1 MARPKIDVEVR
12 GDTKPLRRDIDKIS
26 SKSVNLDLNSKN
38 FSAPLGKIKGELG
51 EFDKSLAASN
61 ARVLAFGASA
71 GAIYAIERALTETV
85 RATIQVEKSL
95 AEVNVILGTS
105 QKKLAGF
112 GNELFNIAKKTG
124 RSFQDV
130 ALAGGELAR
139 QGLAMEETLKRTS
152 DAMILARLSGLG
164 VEESVNAITAALNGF
179 RNAALSSTA
188 VVDKLIAVDQAFAV
202 SGADLAEALR
212 RVGSTAEGAGVSLN
226 ELLGIVTAAQ
236 QITARGGAVIGN
248 SFKTIF
254 TRIQRPRV
262 LSALDELGVKT
273 KNAAGASLSATQILK
288 NLANTF
294 DRLGEAQQ
302 AQIAELVG
310 GVFQINVLKASLRD
324 LGSQYSV
331 FTSATEIAS
340 RAQGESA
347 KRNAELNKTLA
358 AGLNETL
365 QNLTQLA
372 AGVGKLTFEPAIRN
386 VLGLVNFITTKL
398 SGSKEAEEGGKGLAQ
413 TLLGGLGKFLA
424 GPGLAIAGVAL
435 FQLFNNLRKFA
446 VDAFNTFSGLNQS
459 FREQRQLQQGILN
472 ILQQNPKVLAQIQ
485 RGEISVDQAA
495 QQILGS
501 YKHLNAELV
510 SMNNVATQLA
520 SNMTRAGAQVG
531 KVKGTTTIKTGGKAS
546 GYIPN
551 FADQGEVSAMALSGM
566 YTKGQMSNPQTRRG
580 RIFDGQGG
588 SFMATYNGHEK
599 KKDMIGPNGKK
610 GTVIMSP
617 AMQKALAHGFIPNFV
632 RQAKIPLKEVY
643 NQGTKSFIGSRT
655 DVMNRVKGVTEQG
668 QLSTLLNSTKLQN
681 APKNSDGAIL
691 YATAKAKNK
700 QLARKG
706 QFPSVRLGGGAAI
719 FTTGISGGGNG
730 FLAQDSNAKKIL
742 KGTGIKNPPLG
753 FHLTGIPQVN
763 AAQNISGGLQGGGFD
778 NLVKKEMEP
787 AFVKLARALAGGGF
801 DKKDIP
807 SPISKLALA
816 DDKSGFP
823 QFVGRVFETTV
834 NGILGKTPASGATW
848 DYLRGDFNAKT
859 EAQQAL
865 YKSIFKTGLGP
876 LQKAKYVDAKRSGFG
891 EYETMKSVSG
901 KIAKTSVLTK
911 AIGNQLKTQG
921 FKASGYIPNFAGGPL
936 GDAIRREN
944 NAGVSMGA
952 IRVGSDRRLASGSN
966 PFGLAVTNTRDEPR
980 GLKDVLANGYIPNF
994 AAMNFRDIGA
1004 GTSPGLDG
1012 KNSQS
1017 SQKVIDSNNK
1027 NAESKNKNT
1036 SSTNKQTMGSEKLF
1050 GAMMI
1055 ASLVTNTLSEA
1066 TEGASEGMQKTTAA
1080 LNAGV
1085 NGLMGLVAV
1094 TSMVSGTMGKLYG
1107 ILLGGAAAY
1116 MSFSNS
1122 LKAAPSAYTRNAEAI
1137 EEATVRLKEQGDA
1150 IQQTQ
1155 QALSAYTEALEGSD
1169 AREIQAAQKKYTAAL
1184 LKLEPALRTQ
1194 IMTLTDSE
1202 DKQAALG
1209 KAAAETAQDLT
1220 MAQKSLDAQKQTIA
1234 AINKSAKE
1242 KTLSNILNVGGKI
1255 LAVLGTIHA
1264 VMALNNYL
1272 TKSTSAKQMVVDSQG
1287 EVREAAA
1294 DAAQLA
1300 AQNATTAAVISGA
1313 GVDVASDA
1321 ALVGSGAAGGGILA
1335 GFSTAV
1341 AGAVA
1346 AIGTLSVAL
1355 IALVGVAALVYTAFK
1370 AFETFEAVKEA
1381 REKKEKFLSSK
1392 YEDPS
1397 QEGLAFSPQGKRQMK
1412 ADAAKLLD
1420 VFNDAIK
1427 DIPNVDKDAELLKI
1441 RQAATGSVG
1450 MTSAENE
1457 EAMIQAFEKLGVE
1470 GLKVSGI
1477 ISGMGGFTAAVGQQM
1492 LLLMKNGDATAE
1504 QLRILQEALDR
1515 NAAATAAA
1523 NQAIV
1528 ENNQRFN
1535 ALANIMQVMAMSA
1548 ANAQKQVAQFNRDF
1562 DLEVLKGG
1570 AKLAEQFSTSFQN
1583 TAREGMVKRMEINE
1597 DASKKATKVREKGT
1611 EDMFKA
1617 LSGQSTI
1624 KSLFEKVDAGGPD
1637 VTQAE
1642 QELAGRL
1649 RGLQAGNMGKG
1660 AGEMMQEFSDILT
1673 QAALPGM
1680 ALEGQK
1686 VGLGGLGLEKILG
1699 QQYAAMQEAERTRQ
1713 QQLRMSELQ
1722 TQLQQAQNKI
1732 DQQAKAGGGIEAFLN
1747 PERMDDMEDSFN
1759 TSLSDFITAS
1769 NRGDS
1774 VKTGQAAGNLLGNL
1788 NEFMGAD
1795 LMGPAADKLKDQ
1807 VEGGLAQSLRGRAFA
1822 RADMLDQAAA
1832 QTGDSSLSE
1841 LADTLRNQNFAE
1853 IAATQTALE
1862 FKRQQMPD
1870 NIAQMLGVQSR
1881 LEALQTSDLAEN
1893 VRTANA
1899 TTAMAQ
1905 FLTGGAFT
1913 GALAGLAGRV
1923 GAAQA
1928 GGSTQDILGTRPTS
1942 GAIGAQRQ
1950 GMQDF
1955 IAANARRRQAQAEVS
1970 RLTQQA
1976 GPNNEEL
1983 GKMTASALEEYQ
1995 EKLRKAL
2002 SEAGKA
2008 AEDQSNIFAALSP
2021 AQQRKLEVDDLA
2033 RQQEMGYGQQGNP
2046 AIRRLRDR
2054 MRDQINFQGQNPNFA
2069 RELQN
2074 PILPQVGTGGDRLS
2088 GLIDPALELLQEVE
2102 DAAHYRRNQ
2111 PSMVTP
2117 TPVNQNISTIPGFS
2131 TGTLEEESDIA
2142 AKFISPNPDR
2152 SLLDRQ
2158 RINHMAQ
2165 PPMSDE
2171 AKKTR
2176 EGVEKELL
2184 ANAQAMA
2191 ALDTIAA
2198 NTLDKQ
2204 FTVTAP
2210 IEIKIQNADG
2220 SEKIQRIEAELNLI
2234 KQKQPASTAGA
2245 PVFVPKS
2252 ESPLNIY

>member
-520 SNMTRAGAQVG
+520 NNMTRAGAQVG
-531 KVKGTTTIKTGGKAS
+531 KVKGTSTITTGGKAS

-551 FADQGEVSAMALSGM
+551 FADQGEVAAMALSGM

-643 NQGTKSFIGSRT
+643 NQGTKSFIGSRA

-691 YATAKAKNK
+691 YAAAKAKNK

-787 AFVKLARALAGGGF
+787 AFVNLARALAGGGF

-859 EAQQAL
+859 PAQKNL
-865 YKSIFKTGLGP
+865 YGAIFKDGLRP

-966 PFGLAVTNTRDEPR
+966 PFGFAVTNTRDEPR
-980 GLKDVLANGYIPNF
+980 GLKDVLANGYVPNF
-994 AAMNFRDIGA
+994 VATGFRDIGA
-1004 GTSPGLDG
+1004 GTSPGLNE

-1017 SQKVIDSNNK
+1017 SQKVTDSNNK
-1027 NAESKNKNT
+1027 NAESKNRNT
-1036 SSTNKQTMGSEKLF
+1036 ASTNKQTMGSEKLF
-1050 GAMMI
+1050 GVMMI

-1066 TEGASEGMQKTTAA
+1066 TEGASEGMQKTTSA

-1085 NGLMGLVAV
+1085 NGLMGFVAV

-1107 ILLGGAAAY
+1107 ILLGGAAAF

-1272 TKSTSAKQMVVDSQG
+1272 TKSTAAKQMVVDSQG

-1313 GVDVASDA
+1313 GADVASDVG
-1321 ALVGSGAAGGGILA
+1321 LVGGGAAAGGIMA
-1335 GFSTAV
+1335 GFSAAV
-1341 AGAVA
+1341 ASAVA
-1346 AIGTLSVAL
+1346 VVGTVT
-1355 IALVGVAALVYTAFK
+1355 IALAALAGAIAIAVVAFK
-1370 AFETFEAVKEA
+1370 AFETFKAVREA
-1381 REKKEKFLSSK
+1381 REAEEKFLTSK

-1397 QEGLAFSPQGKRQMK
+1397 QPGLAFSPQGKRQMQ
-1412 ADAAKLLD
+1412 ADAAQLLK
-1420 VFNDAIK
+1420 VFDDAFKEANEKAGGTLNK
-1427 DIPNVDKDAELLKI
+1427 DDELLKI
-1441 RQAATGSVG
+1441 RRAATGRAG

-1477 ISGMGGFTAAVGQQM
+1477 INGMGGFTSAVGQQM
-1492 LLLMKNGDATAE
+1492 LILSKNAEASEE
-1504 QLRILQEALDR
+1504 QLRLLQEALDR

-1523 NQAIV
+1523 NQAII

-1548 ANAQKQVAQFNRDF
+1548 AKAQQQVAQFNRDF

-1597 DASKKATKVREKGT
+1597 DASKKATKIREKGT

-1955 IAANARRRQAQAEVS
+1955 ISANNRRRQAQAEVS

-1983 GKMTASALEEYQ
+1983 GKMTASELEEYQ

-2102 DAAHYRRNQ
+2102 DAARYRRNQ

-2117 TPVNQNISTIPGFS
+2117 TPVNQNISTIPTLS
-2131 TGTLEEESDIA
+2131 TGQLEDEMDIA
-2142 AKFISPNPDR
+2142 AKFISSPNPDR
-2152 SLLDRQ
+2152 SLLDRG
-2158 RINHMAQ
+2158 RMKTQ

-2176 EGVEKELL
+2176 EDIEKKLL
-2184 ANAQAMA
+2184 ENASRLLENAETMA
-2191 ALDTIAA
+2191 VFK
-2198 NTLDKQ
+2198 TLR
-2204 FTVTAP
+2204 TR
-2210 IEIKIQNADG
+2210 N
-2220 SEKIQRIEAELNLI
+2220 SL
-2234 KQKQPASTAGA
+2234 
-2245 PVFVPKS
+2245 
-2252 ESPLNIY
+2252 

>member
-510 SMNNVATQLA
+510 SMNNVAMQLA
-520 SNMTRAGAQVG
+520 NNMTRAGAQVG
-531 KVKGTTTIKTGGKAS
+531 KVKGTTTITTGGKAS

-551 FADQGEVSAMALSGM
+551 FADQGEVAAMALSGM
-566 YTKGQMSNPQTRRG
+566 YTKGKMSNPQTRRG

-643 NQGTKSFIGSRT
+643 NQGTKSFIGSRA

-691 YATAKAKNK
+691 YAAAKAKNK

-787 AFVKLARALAGGGF
+787 AFVNLARALAGGGF

-859 EAQQAL
+859 PAQKNL
-865 YKSIFKTGLGP
+865 YGAIFKDGLRP

-1004 GTSPGLDG
+1004 GTSPGLDE

-1017 SQKVIDSNNK
+1017 SQKVTDSNNK
-1027 NAESKNKNT
+1027 NAESKNRNT
-1036 SSTNKQTMGSEKLF
+1036 ASTNKQTMGSEKLF

-1066 TEGASEGMQKTTAA
+1066 TEGASEGMQKTTSA

-1272 TKSTSAKQMVVDSQG
+1272 TKSTAAKQMVVDSQG

-1313 GVDVASDA
+1313 GADVASDA
-1321 ALVGSGAAGGGILA
+1321 ALVGGGAAGGGILA

-1370 AFETFEAVKEA
+1370 AFETFKAVKEA
-1381 REKKEKFLSSK
+1381 REDKEKFLSSK

-1412 ADAAKLLD
+1412 ADAAKLLE

-1548 ANAQKQVAQFNRDF
+1548 ANAQQQVAQFNRDF

-1597 DASKKATKVREKGT
+1597 DASKKSAKIREKGT
-1611 EDMFKA
+1611 QDMFKA
-1617 LSGQSTI
+1617 LSGQAGV
-1624 KSLFEKVDAGGPD
+1624 KALFEKVDAGGPD
-1637 VTQAE
+1637 VTRAE
-1642 QELAGRL
+1642 QNLATTL

-1660 AGEMMQEFSDILT
+1660 AGEMAQDFMNAVNANVAGQDIAK
-1673 QAALPGM
+1673 QGFAGM
-1680 ALEGQK
+1680 GI
-1686 VGLGGLGLEKILG
+1686 EKILG
-1699 QQYAAMQEAERTRQ
+1699 QQMAAMQEAERTRQ

-1905 FLTGGAFT
+1905 FFTGGAFA

-1923 GAAQA
+1923 AGVQA
-1928 GGSTQDILGTRPTS
+1928 GTRGASGMTGTEPF
-1942 GAIGAQRQ
+1942 AANIGAQRQ
-1950 GMQDF
+1950 RLQDF
-1955 IAANARRRQAQAEVS
+1955 TSANARRRQAQAEVS
-1970 RLTQQA
+1970 RLTMEA

-1983 GKMTASALEEYQ
+1983 GKMTASELEEYQ

-2046 AIRRLRDR
+2046 AIRSLRDR

-2102 DAAHYRRNQ
+2102 DAARYRRNQ

-2117 TPVNQNISTIPGFS
+2117 TPVNQNISTIPTLS
-2131 TGTLEEESDIA
+2131 TGQLEDEMDIA
-2142 AKFISPNPDR
+2142 AKFISSPNPDR
-2152 SLLDRQ
+2152 SLLDRG
-2158 RINHMAQ
+2158 RMKTQ

-2171 AKKTR
+2171 AKKRR
-2176 EGVEKELL
+2176 EDIEKKLL
-2184 ANAQAMA
+2184 ENASRLLENAETMA
-2191 ALDTIAA
+2191 VQ
-2198 NTLDKQ
+2198 NTQDKQ
-2204 FTVTAP
+2204 FTITTP
-2210 IEIKIQNADG
+2210 IEIKIENADG

-2234 KQKQPASTAGA
+2234 KQNQSASTAGA
-2245 PVFVPKS
+2245 PVIV
-2252 ESPLNIY
+2252 